1 MNCTAAQERFSELLD
16 GRLAQSDTA
25 EVQAHLSTCPDCQRE
40 YAALA
45 QTLAT
50 VQEFEAKGF
59 LGTVGKIAAATV
71 IFFVAIGLVAGLVL
85 GYFIGRAV
93 GRRQGPR

>member
-1 MNCTAAQERFSELLD
+1 MLRRSGVGA
-16 GRLAQSDTA
+16 RLVIMTHY
-25 EVQAHLSTCPDCQRE
+25 VM
-40 YAALA
+40 A

-50 VQEFEAKGF
+50 VTEFEAKGF

-71 IFFVAIGLVAGLVL
+71 IFFIAIGLIVGLLL
-85 GYFIGRAV
+85 GFFIGRSV

>member
-1 MNCTAAQERFSELLD
+1 MLRRFAAD
-16 GRLAQSDTA
+16 AT
-25 EVQAHLSTCPDCQRE
+25 VVIMTH
-40 YAALA
+40 YAMA

-50 VQEFEAKGF
+50 VSEFEAKGF

-71 IFFVAIGLVAGLVL
+71 IFFVVIGLVVGLLL
-85 GYFIGRAV
+85 GYFLGRSV

>member
-1 MNCTAAQERFSELLD
+1 VLRRAGVGATLVIM
-16 GRLAQSDTA
+16 
-25 EVQAHLSTCPDCQRE
+25 AH
-40 YAALA
+40 YVMV

-71 IFFVAIGLVAGLVL
+71 IFFIAVGLVVGLLL
-85 GYFIGRAV
+85 GFFIGRSV

>member
-1 MNCTAAQERFSELLD
+1 MLRGPGFGA
-16 GRLAQSDTA
+16 RLVIMTHY
-25 EVQAHLSTCPDCQRE
+25 VM
-40 YAALA
+40 A

-50 VQEFEAKGF
+50 VTELEAKGF

-71 IFFVAIGLVAGLVL
+71 IFFIAIGLVVGLLL
-85 GYFIGRAV
+85 GFFIGRSV